1 MPRRTWNEATI
12 EAELAPL
19 VAKLGRFPKRADLAA
34 VGLGGLW
41 PAMQRHGGLAAWRER
56 ISSPPAAPTA
66 KPVRHDDGP
75 NPVHHDDTPK
85 PIHHDEIARRAYF
98 LSQERGGDP
107 IENWL
112 SAERELRA
120 A

>member
-12 EAELAPL
+12 EAELAPV
-19 VAKLGRFPKRADLAA
+19 VAKLGRFPKRAELAA
-34 VGLGGLW
+34 VGLSGLW
-41 PAMQRHGGLAAWRER
+41 TAMQRHGGLAAWRER
-56 ISSPPAAPTA
+56 ISSPSAAPAAKSVDRADRPT
-66 KPVRHDDGP
+66 PVDHDD
-75 NPVHHDDTPK
+75 
-85 PIHHDEIARRAYF
+85 IARRAYF
-98 LSQERGGDP
+98 LAQERGGDP

>member
-12 EAELAPL
+12 EAELAPV
-19 VAKLGRFPKRADLAA
+19 VAKLGRFPKRAELAA

-41 PAMQRHGGLAAWRER
+41 TAMQRHAGLAAWRER
-56 ISSPPAAPTA
+56 ISAPPATPTANLIRHADTA
-66 KPVRHDDGP
+66 KPVGRDDTK
-75 NPVHHDDTPK
+75 PVHHDD
-85 PIHHDEIARRAYF
+85 IARRAYF
-98 LSQERGGDP
+98 LAQERGGDP

>member
-19 VAKLGRFPKRADLAA
+19 VARLGRFPKRAELAA
-34 VGLGGLW
+34 VGLSGLW
-41 PAMQRHGGLAAWRER
+41 TAMQRHGGLAAWRER
-56 ISSPPAAPTA
+56 ISAPPATSTA
-66 KPVRHDDGP
+66 KRVDHDD
-75 NPVHHDDTPK
+75 
-85 PIHHDEIARRAYF
+85 IARRAYF
-98 LSQERGGDP
+98 LAQERGGDP

>member
-12 EAELAPL
+12 EAELASL
-19 VAKLGRFPKRADLAA
+19 VAKLGRFPKRAELAA
-34 VGLGGLW
+34 VGMSGLW
-41 PAMQRHGGLAAWRER
+41 TAMQRHGGLAAWRER
-56 ISSPPAAPTA
+56 ISSRSA
-66 KPVRHDDGP
+66 KPVHHDSAP
-75 NPVHHDDTPK
+75 KPVHHDD
-85 PIHHDEIARRAYF
+85 IARRAYF

-107 IENWL
+107 IDNWL